1 MFHSFLLNRLIL
13 LSQKGSSALDST
25 EPLRSLTGA
34 SRESLEQGLEELSEE
49 VEQLETPEDATEM
62 VESLRS
68 VDDRM

>member
-1 MFHSFLLNRLIL
+1 MPFGAGLGLRGLTRRSRVRVRVR
-13 LSQKGSSALDST
+13 GSH
-25 EPLRSLTGA
+25 
-34 SRESLEQGLEELSEE
+34 SLEQGLEELSEE